1 MEGAEGTIG
10 KYFDLYAVLG
20 GFLGIFICLL
30 YAGAAYL
37 VHRRLRTPLS
47 VKYMSRLQ
55 YIRLK
60 TWLQHPELDQQLGR
74 TGYPLGLNA
83 LKIQSIRYGGAL
95 LWLLNSLYEFSF
107 HWDMQSLPAVLLQLW
122 GPVVLLLATNTKAS
136 LLTYFLKK
144 WREIDDGEKNRELF
158 MIYSMIADELKG
170 IGRRRLNLHT
180 MLTKLRDYTV
190 RIKPSLNKGL
200 RIFDEGAAVAL
211 QAIGEDIGTK
221 EAKELC
227 KLLADL
233 EMAPPEDISALVE
246 AREESYTQLL
256 RENRRRRRKFFG
268 SLAYAAAF
276 SPLLIYLWNAL
287 NIAQQYVTDL
297 ARSTNHFG

>member
-1 MEGAEGTIG
+1 MHH
-10 KYFDLYAVLG
+10 DLYAVG
-20 GFLGIFICLL
+20 GGLLGILICLIYML
-30 YAGAAYL
+30 AAYL
-37 VHRRLRTPLS
+37 IHRRLRTPLS
-47 VKYMSRLQ
+47 IKYMSRLQ

-60 TWLQHPELDQQLGR
+60 TWLDHPELDQRLER
-74 TGYPLGLNA
+74 TGYPLGMNA
-83 LKIQSIRYGGAL
+83 LKIQSIRYGVAL
-95 LWLLNSLYEFSF
+95 LWLINSLYDISF
-107 HWDMQSLPAVLLQLW
+107 NWGVQSLPALLLQLW
-122 GPVVLLLATNTKAS
+122 GPVVMLLATNTRAS
-136 LLTYFLKK
+136 LLTYFLAK
-144 WREIDDGEKNRELF
+144 WKEIDDGEKNRELF

-170 IGRRRLNLHT
+170 VGRRRLNLHT

-190 RIKPSLNKGL
+190 RIKPALNKGL
-200 RIFDEGAAVAL
+200 RLFDEGASAAL
-211 QAIGEDIGTK
+211 HAIGEDIGTK

-233 EMAPPEDISALVE
+233 EMTPPEDISALVE
-246 AREESYTQLL
+246 AREESYTQML

>member
-1 MEGAEGTIG
+1 
-10 KYFDLYAVLG
+10 
-20 GFLGIFICLL
+20 
-30 YAGAAYL
+30 
-37 VHRRLRTPLS
+37 
-47 VKYMSRLQ
+47 MSRLQ
-55 YIRLK
+55 YVRLK
-60 TWLQHPELDQQLGR
+60 NWLHHPELDRQLER

-83 LKIQSIRYGGAL
+83 LKIQSFRYGLAV
-95 LWLLNSLYEFSF
+95 LWLLNSFYELSF
-107 HWDMQSLPAVLLQLW
+107 HWDVQSLPALLLQLW

-136 LLTYFLKK
+136 LLTYFLSK

-200 RIFDEGAAVAL
+200 RVFDEGASAAL
-211 QAIGEDIGTK
+211 HTIGEDIGTK

-233 EMAPPEDISALVE
+233 EMTPPEDISALVE
-246 AREESYTQLL
+246 AREESYTQML

>member
-1 MEGAEGTIG
+1 MQLQDE
-10 KYFDLYAVLG
+10 LYTVSGGLLG
-20 GFLGIFICLL
+20 LIVCLL
-30 YAGAAYL
+30 YVLAAYI
-37 VHRRLRTPLS
+37 VHRRLRNPMS
-47 VKYMSRLQ
+47 VKHMSRLQ
-55 YIRLK
+55 YMRLRS
-60 TWLQHPELDQQLGR
+60 WLHHPELDRRLER
-74 TGYPLGLNA
+74 TGYPLGMNA
-83 LKIQSIRYGGAL
+83 RKIQSLRYGLAL
-95 LWLLNSLYEFSF
+95 FWLINSLYDISF
-107 HWDMQSLPAVLLQLW
+107 HWVMQSLPALLLQLW
-122 GPVVLLLATNTKAS
+122 GPIVLLLATNTKAS
-136 LLTYFLKK
+136 LLTYFLSK
-144 WREIDDGEKNRELF
+144 WKEVDDGEKNRELF

-180 MLTKLRDYTV
+180 QLTKLRDYTV

-200 RIFDEGAAVAL
+200 RLFDEGASSAL
-211 QAIGEDIGTK
+211 HAIAEDVGTK
-221 EAKELC
+221 EARELC

-233 EMAPPEDISALVE
+233 ELTPQEDISALVD
-246 AREESYTQLL
+246 AREESYTQML

>member
-1 MEGAEGTIG
+1 M
-10 KYFDLYAVLG
+10 V
-20 GFLGIFICLL
+20 CLL
-30 YAGAAYL
+30 YVCAAYL

-55 YIRLK
+55 YVRLK
-60 TWLQHPELDQQLGR
+60 KWLHHPELDRQLER
-74 TGYPLGLNA
+74 TGYPLGMNA
-83 LKIQSIRYGGAL
+83 LKIQSFRYGVAV
-95 LWLLNSLYEFSF
+95 LWLLNSLYDLSF
-107 HWDMQSLPAVLLQLW
+107 HWDVQFIPPLLLQLW

-136 LLTYFLKK
+136 LLTYFLSK

-200 RIFDEGAAVAL
+200 RVFDEGASTAL
-211 QAIGEDIGTK
+211 HTIGEDIGTK

-233 EMAPPEDISALVE
+233 EMTPPEDISALVE
-246 AREESYTQLL
+246 AREESYTQML